1 MRRLIW
7 VVLAVSGLWSGFW
20 FAGSTV
26 LENAVR
32 DGLAQAAPGVTAARA
47 DVAGFPNRFDLTL
60 TDLRV
65 GEAGQA
71 IWKAPFLQT
80 LSLSYKPW
88 HQVLVFPP
96 TQTVTLPDG
105 TVLEVAADKL
115 QASLRV
121 TPSTEAALELFIIE
135 GHNLSLRDAGPM
147 GVMEVLN
154 FSARPV
160 PGEGSTYDFGLNIQ
174 GLRPDSALFTAVPD
188 RPLPTGGAKV
198 HADVI
203 VAFSAPLDRH
213 MGETHP
219 VPVMVD
225 IRAAQVDW
233 GDVAFSASGQ
243 LRPDAGG
250 FAQGQIDLT
259 LSGWDSVLAVAVA
272 AGAIP
277 PGVAKTWS
285 AMARGMAEGGGN
297 PEQVQLALILK
308 GGQMRLGPLP
318 LGPAPRFS
326 P

>member
-1 MRRLIW
+1 M
-7 VVLAVSGLWSGFW
+7 SGLWSGLW

-32 DGLAQAAPGVTAARA
+32 DGLAQAAPDVTAARA

-71 IWKAPFLQT
+71 IWQAPFLQT

-105 TVLEVAADKL
+105 SVLEVAADKL

-121 TPSTEAALELFIIE
+121 TPSTDAALALFIIE

-160 PGEGSTYDFGLNIQ
+160 PDEGSTYDFGLNIQ
-174 GLRPDSALFTAVPD
+174 GLSPDPALFAAQPGRPLPD
-188 RPLPTGGAKV
+188 RPLPAGGAKV
-198 HADVI
+198 QADVI
-203 VAFSAPLDRH
+203 LAFSAPLDRH
-213 MGETHP
+213 MAQTHP

-233 GDVAFSASGQ
+233 GDIAFSASGQ
-243 LRPDAGG
+243 LSPDAGG

-297 PEQVQLALILK
+297 PEQVKLSLVLK
-308 GGQMRLGPLP
+308 NGQMRLGPLP
-318 LGPAPRFS
+318 LGPAPRLS